1 MDFDRKTIFAF
12 VLIGL
17 ILIFVNSDI
26 YQQLMFGDNPAP
38 EQQQLPRAEKHQLQ
52 DTTKRDLPRAGSR
65 LSASEDASRQ
75 ESTLAVYAGSE
86 SVAETKRLIETPLYF
101 AEVSNRGAVLTRV
114 QLKKYLTVAA
124 QPVTIFDD
132 PTGSPSLLVPVGEDT
147 LDTGGLL
154 FSTDARDLVLNQ
166 KESRTVS
173 FTHRLRGGQI
183 IKKAYT
189 FVADRYD
196 IELKI
201 ELNDIRSLTSAY
213 SYELQWRSPLLSTEQ
228 NVQDDMSKAKVYA
241 LLNRDL
247 ESFDAGDDPEQINGE
262 VTWIAARTKYF
273 ASAIIPREGTMSGL
287 RMNGAK
293 TNGEG
298 GHEVKQYRFSIFAPL
313 NRETGQEHRF
323 SVFVGPLSYSILKSY
338 NVELHRMME
347 LGWKWIVEPFS
358 ILILMGFTQLYKLIP
373 NYGVVIIIFSFLIK
387 LVLNP
392 LTKRSMR
399 SMKEM
404 QLLQPK
410 IVELR
415 AKFEKDP
422 QRLNQETM
430 KLYKEHGVNPLGGCL
445 PVVLQMPL
453 LFALFV
459 VFGSTIEL
467 RQAPFVLWIKDLSV
481 ADTIMRLPGG
491 IPLNILPLVMGV
503 TMFLQQKMTMTDPKQ
518 KAMVYLMPI
527 IFTVMFYSFPSGLT
541 LYYSLFN
548 ILSLIQQKYFTDTKP
563 LELRKKKPKAKPWR
577 KLSFSQALARGRSKK

>member
-1 MDFDRKTIFAF
+1 
-12 VLIGL
+12 
-17 ILIFVNSDI
+17 
-26 YQQLMFGDNPAP
+26 
-38 EQQQLPRAEKHQLQ
+38 
-52 DTTKRDLPRAGSR
+52 
-65 LSASEDASRQ
+65 LSAAS
-75 ESTLAVYAGSE
+75 
-86 SVAETKRLIETPLYF
+86 
-101 AEVSNRGAVLTRV
+101 
-114 QLKKYLTVAA
+114 
-124 QPVTIFDD
+124 QPVTLFDD
-132 PTGSPSLLVPVGEDT
+132 PVGSPSLLIPVGEDT
-147 LDTGGLL
+147 LDTVGLL
-154 FSTDARDLVLNQ
+154 FSTNARDLVLNE
-166 KESRTVS
+166 KESHAVS
-173 FTHRLRGGQI
+173 FTHQLRGGQI
-183 IKKAYT
+183 IKKTYT

-201 ELNDIRSLTSAY
+201 ELNDIRALTSAY

-228 NVQDDMSKAKVYA
+228 KTSDDMSKAKVYA
-241 LLNRDL
+241 LLNKDL

-273 ASAIIPREGTMSGL
+273 ASAIIPRDVAASGL
-287 RMNGAK
+287 RMNGRKAK
-293 TNGEG
+293 EAS
-298 GHEVKQYRFSIFAPL
+298 GHEIKQYRYSILAPL
-313 NRETGQEHRF
+313 DRGAGQEHRF

-347 LGWKWIVEPFS
+347 LGLKWVVEPFS

-373 NYGVVIIIFSFLIK
+373 NYGVVIIIFSVLIK
-387 LVLNP
+387 LILNP
-392 LTKRSMR
+392 LTKRSTR

-410 IVELR
+410 IAELR

-445 PVVLQMPL
+445 PVLLQMPL

-481 ADTIMRLPGG
+481 ADTIVRLPAG

-503 TMFLQQKMTMTDPKQ
+503 TMFFQQKMTMTDPKQ
-518 KAMVYLMPI
+518 KAMIYLMPV
-527 IFTVMFYSFPSGLT
+527 IFTFMFYSFPSGLT

-548 ILSLIQQKYFTDTKP
+548 ILSLVQQKYFTDVTP
-563 LELRKKKPKAKPWR
+563 VELSKKKPKAKTWR
-577 KLSFSQALARGRSKK
+577 KLRFNPTLARGRAKK